1 MSEAFEASGVAL
13 ARAQQALYRFGALAS
28 AASTQETD
36 VRAAGDLLRT
46 RVLPHHP
53 DPLVRY
59 AWEQALAAPPGE
71 LYLDRTRFAST
82 FFLERA
88 SRPAS
93 SDPTPALHQLC
104 LRAGFRPPTAPDELA
119 LELELAAAL
128 CAQEAEAQER
138 GDEASLE
145 RALELRLE
153 LLEEHLVPWLPA
165 LREQAEGASAGAAL
179 LLGALTAACR
189 FDWHRLQAALADAR
203 RAEE

>member
-1 MSEAFEASGVAL
+1 MAL

-28 AASTQETD
+28 AASTQEAD
-36 VRAAGDLLRT
+36 VRAAGGLLRT

-59 AWEQALAAPPGE
+59 AWEQALAAPPRK
-71 LYLDRTRFAST
+71 LCLDRTRFDGT
-82 FFLERA
+82 LFLERTA
-88 SRPAS
+88 RDRTGDPAA
-93 SDPTPALHQLC
+93 ALYQLC
-104 LRAGFRPPTAPDELA
+104 LRAGFRPPAAPDELA
-119 LELELAAAL
+119 VELELAAAL

-138 GDEASLE
+138 RDEASLE

-165 LREQAEGASAGAAL
+165 LREQVEGASAGAAL

-189 FDWHRLQAALADAR
+189 FDWHRLQAALADSGG
-203 RAEE
+203 AEE